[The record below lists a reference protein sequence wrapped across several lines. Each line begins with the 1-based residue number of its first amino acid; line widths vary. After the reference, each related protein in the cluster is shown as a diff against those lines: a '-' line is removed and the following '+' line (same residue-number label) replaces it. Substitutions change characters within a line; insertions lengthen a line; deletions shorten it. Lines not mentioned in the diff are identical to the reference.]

1 MQAKAQQT
9 GKGET
14 THTGVLRR
22 IVGPAVHTHAKCL
35 IVEGRSWWGGGFM
48 GGCNEGA
55 QDPPT
60 DMLVYYLW
68 VAQNLNRCC
77 IGGREVGVHK

>member
-1 MQAKAQQT
+1 
-9 GKGET
+9 
-14 THTGVLRR
+14 
-22 IVGPAVHTHAKCL
+22 
-35 IVEGRSWWGGGFM
+35 M

-77 IGGREVGVHK
+77 IGGREVGCTSSGVCGRVVGRCIGGQGGGAQVVE